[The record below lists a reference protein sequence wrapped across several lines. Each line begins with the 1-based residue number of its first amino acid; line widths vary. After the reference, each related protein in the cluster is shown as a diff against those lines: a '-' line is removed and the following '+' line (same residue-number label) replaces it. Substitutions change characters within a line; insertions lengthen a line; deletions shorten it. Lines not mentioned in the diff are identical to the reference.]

1 MRAIRHHRF
10 GPPDVL
16 VLEEVPDPE
25 PAPGQLRVRVAAAG
39 VHLLDTSIRSG
50 ESFGP
55 MEPPELPIVPGRE
68 VAGTVDAV
76 GEGVSASWLGTHV
89 VAHLG
94 LASGGYAERAVVA
107 AERVHVIPDGLT
119 AEVAVAAIGTGRTAA
134 GILDLVE
141 IGRTDVVVVTAAAGG
156 LGVLLVQAAV
166 AAGAHTVGVAG
177 GPDKVELVRGLGA
190 HAAIDYLREGW
201 VDLVPEPTIVLDAV
215 NGAVGQALYDRLG
228 SGGRLVR
235 YGWSSGEQNAYDAP
249 RRTVVDVLGP
259 AILANLPRLEREAL
273 AAAVDG
279 SRVPL
284 VTSFPLGDAAGAHRA
299 LEQRRTTGKV
309 VLVTGAG
316 R

>member
-25 PAPGQLRVRVAAAG
+25 PAPGQLRVRVEAAG

-50 ESFGP
+50 RDFGP
-55 MEPPELPIVPGRE
+55 MGRPHLPMVPGRE

-76 GEGVSASWLGTHV
+76 GEGVPTSWLGTRV
-89 VAHLG
+89 AAHLG
-94 LASGGYAERAVVA
+94 LASGGYAEHAVVA
-107 AERVHVIPDGLT
+107 AERVHGVPDGLT
-119 AEVAVAAIGTGRTAA
+119 TEVAVAAIGTGRTAA
-134 GILDLVE
+134 GILDVAE
-141 IGRTDVVVVTAAAGG
+141 ISPDDVVVVTAAAGG

-166 AAGAHTVGVAG
+166 AAGALTVGVAG
-177 GPDKVELVRGLGA
+177 GPDKVELVRRLGA
-190 HAAIDYLREGW
+190 HAAIDYLRDGW
-201 VDLVPEPTIVLDAV
+201 DDLVPKPTIVLDAV
-215 NGAVGQALYDRLG
+215 NGPVGQALYDRLG
-228 SGGRLVR
+228 PGGRLVR
-235 YGWSSGEQNAYDAP
+235 YGWSSGEQNAYDDPGRPVA
-249 RRTVVDVLGP
+249 DVLGP

-284 VTSFPLGDAAGAHRA
+284 VTRFALADAAGAHRA